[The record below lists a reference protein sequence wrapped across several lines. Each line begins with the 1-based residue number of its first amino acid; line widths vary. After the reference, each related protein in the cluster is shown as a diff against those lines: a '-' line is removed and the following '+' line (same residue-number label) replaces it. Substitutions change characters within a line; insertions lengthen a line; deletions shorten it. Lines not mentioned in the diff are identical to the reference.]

1 MDNGTRTLLNLTDP
15 HLNFP
20 HHWLKYKVIKNV
32 RVVQISCT
40 LSYTPRACPNCGV
53 INRGQILKYGFYQAK
68 YKYGQ
73 FRAQPLVLLVKTQR
87 FHVLT
92 VIQHLMRLVIS
103 LKSNGQ
109 LVAI

>member
-1 MDNGTRTLLNLTDP
+1 MDNDTRTLLNLTDP

-32 RVVQISCT
+32 RVAQISCT

-68 YKYGQ
+68 HKY
-73 FRAQPLVLLVKTQR
+73 VKGG
-87 FHVLT
+87 FKL
-92 VIQHLMRLVIS
+92 S
-103 LKSNGQ
+103 FYGGLKMYDLGGLGIDRCQ
-109 LVAI
+109 AI